1 MRGEIGLDEPLG
13 AVVGA
18 HRGGVGGEF
27 FGVARGFRGG
37 GFRSAQDE
45 GLGGGFIREA
55 VAVGHAVILPYP
67 CTASSADRWRSV
79 PQGLPKGGT
88 RRYGA
93 ATVPVG

>member
-1 MRGEIGLDEPLG
+1 MCGEIGLDESLG

-27 FGVARGFRGG
+27 FGVARGFCGG

-45 GLGGGFIREA
+45 GLVGGFIREA

-67 CTASSADRWRSV
+67 GTALSV
-79 PQGLPKGGT
+79 SGWH
-88 RRYGA
+88 
-93 ATVPVG
+93 